1 MANYR
6 TGPFSSIPLV
16 VKNLLILNA
25 LMLFVTWVIQST
37 YGYDLT
43 RILGLYYPGSEYFRK
58 FQFVTHMFMHGSF
71 WHLFLNMFALWM
83 FGAIIENVWGPRK
96 FFIYYMVVGLGASAF
111 YVSVNAIQFSMISN
125 AANEILNTG
134 SPDAFM
140 SLLKTHFPGWYK
152 EMLNSDVINAWYNDP
167 HNMTYAKSAFDKV
180 QEALTAMK
188 NVPMVGASGAVFGV
202 LLAFGMMFPN
212 QPIYIYFLIP
222 LKAKYL
228 VIIYGLFELYAAI
241 AQPGSQVAHVAH
253 IGGMLFGFILIKY
266 WNRKKTNYY

>member
-6 TGPFSSIPLV
+6 SSPFSNIPLV

-25 LMLFVTWVIQST
+25 LMLFITWVIEST

-83 FGAIIENVWGPRK
+83 FGTVIENVWGPRR

-111 YVSVNAIQFSMISN
+111 YIAVNAIQFSMISN
-125 AANEILNTG
+125 AANEILNTA

-140 SLLKTHFPGWYK
+140 SLLKAHFPGWYK
-152 EMLNSDVINAWYNDP
+152 EMLNSDAINAWYNDP
-167 HNMTYAKSAFDKV
+167 HNLNYAKSAYDKV

-241 AQPGSQVAHVAH
+241 SEPGSQVAHVAH
-253 IGGMLFGFILIKY
+253 IGGMIFGFILIKY
-266 WNRKKTNYY
+266 WNRKKTNFY

>member
-6 TGPFSSIPLV
+6 TNPFSNIPLV

-25 LMLFVTWVIQST
+25 LMLFITWVIQST

-43 RILGLYYPGSEYFRK
+43 RLLGLYYPGSEYFRK
-58 FQFVTHMFMHGSF
+58 FQFITHMFMHGSF

-83 FGAIIENVWGPRK
+83 FGTIIENVWGPKR
-96 FFIYYMVVGLGASAF
+96 FFIYYMVVGVGAAAF
-111 YVSVNAIQFSMISN
+111 YVAVNAIQFSMISN

-140 SLLKTHFPGWYK
+140 SLLKTHFSDEYK
-152 EMLNSDVINAWYNDP
+152 QLLNSDYINAWYNDP
-167 HNMTYAKSAFDKV
+167 HNLKYAKDAYDFV
-180 QEALTAMK
+180 HQRLTLMQ
-188 NVPMVGASGAVFGV
+188 NIPMVGASGAVFGV

-228 VIIYGLFELYAAI
+228 VIIYGLFELYAAVTE
-241 AQPGSQVAHVAH
+241 PGSQVAHVAH
-253 IGGMLFGFILIKY
+253 IGGMIFGFILIKY
-266 WNRKKTNYY
+266 WNRKKSNFY

>member
-1 MANYR
+1 MANFR
-6 TGPFSSIPLV
+6 SGPFSNIPLV

-25 LMLFVTWVIQST
+25 LMLFITWVIDST
-37 YGYDLT
+37 YGYDIT
-43 RILGLYYPGSEYFRK
+43 RVLGLYYPGSEYFK
-58 FQFVTHMFMHGSF
+58 QFQFVTHMFMHASF

-83 FGAIIENVWGPRK
+83 FGTIIENVWGPKR
-96 FFIYYMVVGLGASAF
+96 FFIYYMIVGLGAAAF
-111 YVSVNAIQFSMISN
+111 YIAVNAIQFSMISN
-125 AANEILNTG
+125 AANDILNTG

-152 EMLNSDVINAWYNDP
+152 EMLSSDAMTAWYNDP
-167 HNMTYAKSAFDKV
+167 HNMNYAKSAYDKV
-180 QEALTAMK
+180 MEALTAMK

-228 VIIYGLFELYAAI
+228 VIIYGLFELYAAV

-253 IGGMLFGFILIKY
+253 IGGMIFGFILIKY
-266 WNRKKTNYY
+266 WNHKKSNF